1 MSGQESK
8 QESSAQ
14 YLMKAATFADAV
26 VAAGNVVLAAA
37 LHLVP
42 GEGGQ
47 EVGLV
52 TLGDGTSKQEE
63 NSSNVEP
70 ETDKNQLL
78 FFTSWLEYKLVF
90 LFVLIF
96 LFFFS
101 YQFVLF
107 CFLTNNF
114 ATLPEPRQR
123 CKGID

>member
-1 MSGQESK
+1 M
-8 QESSAQ
+8 
-14 YLMKAATFADAV
+14 
-26 VAAGNVVLAAA
+26 AA

-78 FFTSWLEYKLVF
+78 FFTSWLKYKLVF